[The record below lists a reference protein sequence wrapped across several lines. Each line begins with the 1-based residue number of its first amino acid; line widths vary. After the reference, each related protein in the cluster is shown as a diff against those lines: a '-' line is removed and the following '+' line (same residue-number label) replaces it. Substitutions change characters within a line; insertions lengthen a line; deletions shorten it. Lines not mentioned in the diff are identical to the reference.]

1 MAKQDKEYRYENA
14 AEVAKAK
21 RQAIHAAKEATE
33 KTEDSKE
40 EFRKFFAQ
48 EKSKLN
54 LSPSLESVI
63 WLHLKAY
70 GFDKKEKFSSGLK
83 HFGIGE

>member
-1 MAKQDKEYRYENA
+1 MAKIEKDSKQENN
-14 AEVAKAK
+14 AESAGAQ
-21 RQAIHAAKEATE
+21 RRAIHASKEVE
-33 KTEDSKE
+33 KKPEDTKE

-48 EKSKLN
+48 AKTKLN

-70 GFDKKEKFSSGLK
+70 GFDKKESFSSGLK